1 MRKLAL
7 ALAVA
12 LAAPTPALAVTSG
25 TLSGSATIGYS
36 CDMTLPGDITLASV
50 DALNYEGT
58 AAITLSQNGNTTYD
72 LSVLTINK
80 PNAATIGGQ
89 VELRN
94 PAGGAIVIQTS
105 ESIPASGNQAG
116 ELTAAEGAVYISI
129 QETSAAALIP
139 GSYSVSST
147 LSCSEQI

>member
-1 MRKLAL
+1 MRKFAL
-7 ALAVA
+7 ALAGL
-12 LAAPTPALAVTSG
+12 LATPASVLAVTTG
-25 TLSGSATIGYS
+25 TLSGSATIGYA
-36 CDMTLPGDITLASV
+36 CDMTLPGDIALASV

-58 AAITLSQNGNTTYD
+58 AAITLSQNGDTTYD
-72 LSVLTINK
+72 LSTLTIVK

-105 ESIPASGNQAG
+105 EVTPAAGNQAG
-116 ELTAAEGAVYISI
+116 ELNAAEGTVYISI
-129 QETSAAALIP
+129 QETSAAALLP